1 MSARAAVAA
10 GVVGYVV
17 GRFVGQA
24 RAWLDVLADLPD
36 LPTDD
41 DPVLDLPWQRSAPR
55 VELELTRTVTDAELA
70 GFCTRWNA
78 ARPEDPLDYD
88 TLRYLA

>member
-10 GVVGYVV
+10 GLAGYLV

-41 DPVLDLPWQRSAPR
+41 DPALDEAFAQARALVVPAPR
-55 VELELTRTVTDAELA
+55 APSEA
-70 GFCTRWNA
+70 CTEFKV
-78 ARPEDPLDYD
+78 PGLDVR
-88 TLRYLA
+88 LIER

>member
-1 MSARAAVAA
+1 MRARTAVAA
-10 GVVGYVV
+10 GLAGYVV

-41 DPVLDLPWQRSAPR
+41 DPVLDLPWLCADDPTVPAQRTPPEA
-55 VELELTRTVTDAELA
+55 
-70 GFCTRWNA
+70 CTEFKV
-78 ARPEDPLDYD
+78 PGLDV
-88 TLRYLA
+88 RFIER